1 MSRKTIPRETEKPKK
16 LTRAQKKE
24 IPRLFKTSAGLL
36 FLVEKFVVFVNVFY
50 RRQLLG
56 DQGLSLLR
64 Q

>member
-1 MSRKTIPRETEKPKK
+1 MSGYCSIGRGEIKKKTRRFLK
-16 LTRAQKKE
+16 QG
-24 IPRLFKTSAGLL
+24 AGLL

>member
-1 MSRKTIPRETEKPKK
+1 MK
-16 LTRAQKKE
+16 
-24 IPRLFKTSAGLL
+24 GLL
-36 FLVEKFVVFVNVFY
+36 FLAEKFVVFVNVFY